1 MTVVVI
7 EDKGMNTGKLL
18 GTRHSNTSHRGVI
31 ATDQSGAGS
40 ALQTMTHPLQTSSL
54 AVNGMRPS

>member
-1 MTVVVI
+1 MTAVVI
-7 EDKGMNTGKLL
+7 EDKGMNTGQHL
-18 GTRHSNTSHRGVI
+18 GTRHSYTSHRGVI

-40 ALQTMTHPLQTSSL
+40 ALQTMTHPLQASSL